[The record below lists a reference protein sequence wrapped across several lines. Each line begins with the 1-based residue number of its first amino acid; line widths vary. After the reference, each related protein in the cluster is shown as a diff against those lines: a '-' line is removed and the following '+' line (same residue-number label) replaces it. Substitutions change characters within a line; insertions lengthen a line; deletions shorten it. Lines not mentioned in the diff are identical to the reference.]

1 MRNVLIQPP
10 CVMVAAAFLMA
21 AALLMAA
28 DPAWKGKPT
37 AEWTEEDA
45 KQVLAASPWS
55 KTSTAVIMRR
65 RTEDE
70 LRTAGQ
76 MGQPRGVGNENVDAK
91 GTTGIK
97 ASLKSQNAPVSGD
110 HSVQSGSQP
119 IALRLRWENALP
131 VRVAELKA
139 HEVEPP
145 TAEGDGYRIAVYG
158 LPVPDGD
165 AGSGA
170 KQPVHLK
177 NLAAL
182 KRQGKKD
189 VKAVNVEVFHRDREI
204 VVVYQFPLSAEIT
217 EKDGQVQFEAQIGR
231 IFVDQSFDLAQM
243 KFHGKLEL

>member
-10 CVMVAAAFLMA
+10 CVMVAAA
-21 AALLMAA
+21 LLMAA
-28 DPAWKGKPT
+28 DPAWKSKPT
-37 AEWTEEDA
+37 AEWTEADA
-45 KQVLAASPWS
+45 KQILAASPWS
-55 KTSTAVIMRR
+55 KTTTAVIMRR

-91 GTTGIK
+91 GTGIK
-97 ASLKSQNAPVSGD
+97 ESLKSQNAPVTAD
-110 HSVQSGSQP
+110 HSVESGSQP

-131 VRVAELKA
+131 VQVAELKA
-139 HEVEPP
+139 REVEPP
-145 TAEGDGYRIAVYG
+145 TSEDGYRIAVYG
-158 LPVPDGD
+158 LPIPDGAD
-165 AGSGA
+165 GADA

-189 VKAVNVEVFHRDREI
+189 VKPLNVEVFQRDREM

-217 EKDGQVQFEAQIGR
+217 ERDGQVEFQAQIGR
-231 IFVDQSFDLAQM
+231 VFVDQSFDLEQM
-243 KFHGKLEL
+243 KFQGKLEL

>member
-1 MRNVLIQPP
+1 MHNALIQPAG
-10 CVMVAAAFLMA
+10 VMVAAV
-21 AALLMAA
+21 LLLAA
-28 DPAWKGKPT
+28 DPVWKSKPT

-55 KTSTAVIMRR
+55 KTTTAVIMRR

-97 ASLKSQNAPVSGD
+97 ASLKSQNAPVTAD

-139 HEVEPP
+139 REVEPP
-145 TAEGDGYRIAVYG
+145 TSEDGYRIAVYG

-165 AGSGA
+165 AGSDSRE
-170 KQPVHLK
+170 PVHLK

-189 VKAVNVEVFHRDREI
+189 VKPVNVEVFQRDREMVI
-204 VVVYQFPLSAEIT
+204 VYQFPLSAEIT
-217 EKDGQVQFEAQIGR
+217 EKDSQVQFEAQIGR

-243 KFHGKLEL
+243 KFQGKLEL

>member
-10 CVMVAAAFLMA
+10 SVMVAAAFLMA

-28 DPAWKGKPT
+28 DPAWKSKPT

-55 KTSTAVIMRR
+55 KTTTAVIMRR

-70 LRTAGQ
+70 LREAGQ

-91 GTTGIK
+91 GTTGLK
-97 ASLKSQNAPVSGD
+97 ASLKSQNAPVTAD
-110 HSVQSGSQP
+110 HSVRSGAQP
-119 IALRLRWENALP
+119 IALKVRWENALP
-131 VRVAELKA
+131 VQVAELKA

-145 TAEGDGYRIAVYG
+145 RPEDGYRIAVYG

-165 AGSGA
+165 AASDT
-170 KQPVHLK
+170 KEPVHLK
-177 NLAAL
+177 SLATL
-182 KRQGKKD
+182 KRPGKKD
-189 VKAVNVEVFHRDREI
+189 SKPVNVEVFQRDREM
-204 VVVYQFPLSAEIT
+204 VVVYLFPPSAEIT
-217 EKDGQVQFEAQIGR
+217 EKDAQIEFQAQIGR

-243 KFHGKLEL
+243 TFQGKLEL

>member
-1 MRNVLIQPP
+1 MRNVLMQPP
-10 CVMVAAAFLMA
+10 CVMVPAAFLMA

-28 DPAWKGKPT
+28 DPAWKSKPP
-37 AEWTEEDA
+37 AEWTGEDA
-45 KQVLAASPWS
+45 KQILAASPWS
-55 KTSTAVIMRR
+55 KTTTAVILRR
-65 RTEDE
+65 RSEDE

-97 ASLKSQNAPVSGD
+97 ASLKSQNAPVSAD

-119 IALRLRWENALP
+119 IALKLRWENALP

-139 HEVEPP
+139 RDVEPP
-145 TAEGDGYRIAVYG
+145 TLEGDGYRIAVYG

-165 AGSGA
+165 AGNDT
-170 KQPVHLK
+170 KEPVHLK

-189 VKAVNVEVFHRDREI
+189 VKPVNVEVFQRDREM
-204 VVVYQFPLSAEIT
+204 VVVYLFPLSAEIT
-217 EKDGQVQFEAQIGR
+217 EKDGQVQFQAQIGR
-231 IFVDQSFDLAQM
+231 IVIDQLFDLAQM
-243 KFHGKLEL
+243 KFQGKLEL

>member
-1 MRNVLIQPP
+1 MHNALIQPAG
-10 CVMVAAAFLMA
+10 VMVAAV
-21 AALLMAA
+21 LLLAA
-28 DPAWKGKPT
+28 DPVWKSKPT

-55 KTSTAVIMRR
+55 KTTTAVIMRR

-97 ASLKSQNAPVSGD
+97 ASLKSQNAPVTAD

-139 HEVEPP
+139 REVEPP
-145 TAEGDGYRIAVYG
+145 TSEDGYRIAVYG

-165 AGSGA
+165 AGSDSRE
-170 KQPVHLK
+170 PVHLK

-182 KRQGKKD
+182 KRQGKRD
-189 VKAVNVEVFHRDREI
+189 VKPVNVEVFQRDREM

-217 EKDGQVQFEAQIGR
+217 EKDSQVQFEAQIGR

-243 KFHGKLEL
+243 KFQGKLEL

>member
-1 MRNVLIQPP
+1 M
-10 CVMVAAAFLMA
+10 MMAAAFPMA

-28 DPAWKGKPT
+28 DPAWKSKPT
-37 AEWTEEDA
+37 AEWTEDDA
-45 KQVLAASPWS
+45 RQVLAASPWS
-55 KTSTAVIMRR
+55 KTTTAVIMRR

-91 GTTGIK
+91 GTTGTK
-97 ASLKSQNAPVSGD
+97 AALKSQNAPVSAD
-110 HSVQSGSQP
+110 HSVESGSVS

-139 HEVEPP
+139 REVEPP
-145 TAEGDGYRIAVYG
+145 TSEEGYRIAVYG

-165 AGSGA
+165 AGSET

-182 KRQGKKD
+182 KRQGKRD
-189 VKAVNVEVFHRDREI
+189 VKPVYVEVFQRDREM

-243 KFHGKLEL
+243 KFQGKLEL

>member
-1 MRNVLIQPP
+1 MCKFLIQPL
-10 CVMVAAAFLMA
+10 CIILAAAQLR
-21 AALLMAA
+21 AA
-28 DPAWKGKPT
+28 DPAWRSKST
-37 AEWTEEDA
+37 AEWTEQDA
-45 KQVLAASPWS
+45 KEILSTSPWS
-55 KTSTAVIMRR
+55 KTTTAVIMRR

-70 LRTAGQ
+70 LRMAGQ

-97 ASLKSQNAPVSGD
+97 ASLKSQNAPVTAD

-119 IALRLRWENALP
+119 IALRLRWENAFP

-145 TAEGDGYRIAVYG
+145 TSEDGYRIAVYG

-165 AGSGA
+165 AGSDA

-182 KRQGKKD
+182 KRPGRKD
-189 VKAVNVEVFHRDREI
+189 VKPVNVEVFQRDSEM
-204 VVVYQFPLSAEIT
+204 VVVYLFPLSAEIT
-217 EKDGQVQFEAQIGR
+217 EKDGHVDFQAQIGR
-231 IFVDQSFDLAQM
+231 VTIDQSFDLTQM
-243 KFHGKLEL
+243 TFEGKLEL

>member
-1 MRNVLIQPP
+1 MRNLLIQPP
-10 CVMVAAAFLMA
+10 CVMMA
-21 AALLMAA
+21 AALLIAA
-28 DPAWKGKPT
+28 DPAWKSKPT
-37 AEWTEEDA
+37 AEWTQEDA
-45 KQVLAASPWS
+45 KQVLASSPWS
-55 KTSTAVIMRR
+55 KTTTAVIMRR

-97 ASLKSQNAPVSGD
+97 ASLKSQNAPVSAD

-139 HEVEPP
+139 REVEPP
-145 TAEGDGYRIAVYG
+145 VLEDGYRIAIYG

-165 AGSGA
+165 AGSDA

-189 VKAVNVEVFHRDREI
+189 VKPVNVEVFQRDREM
-204 VVVYQFPLSAEIT
+204 VVIYLFPRRM
-217 EKDGQVQFEAQIGR
+217 G
-231 IFVDQSFDLAQM
+231 
-243 KFHGKLEL
+243 

>member
-10 CVMVAAAFLMA
+10 CVMVAAA
-21 AALLMAA
+21 LLMAA
-28 DPAWKGKPT
+28 DPAWKSKPT

-45 KQVLAASPWS
+45 KQILAASPWS

-70 LRTAGQ
+70 LREAGR
-76 MGQPRGVGNENVDAK
+76 MGQPRGIGNDNVDAK
-91 GTTGIK
+91 GTAGLK
-97 ASLKSQNAPVSGD
+97 AALKSQNAPVTAD
-110 HSVQSGSQP
+110 HSVQSGSQL
-119 IALRLRWENALP
+119 IALRLRWKNALP

-145 TAEGDGYRIAVYG
+145 TAEDGYRIAVYG

-165 AGSGA
+165 GAGDA

-189 VKAVNVEVFHRDREI
+189 VKPVNVEVFQRDREM
-204 VVVYQFPLSAEIT
+204 VVVYLFPLSAEIT
-217 EKDGQVQFEAQIGR
+217 EKDGQVQFQAQIGR
-231 IFVDQSFDLAQM
+231 ITIDQSFDLEQM
-243 KFHGKLEL
+243 KFQGKLEL

>member
-1 MRNVLIQPP
+1 MRKFLVQPLFIILT
-10 CVMVAAAFLMA
+10 VAQLR
-21 AALLMAA
+21 AA
-28 DPAWKGKPT
+28 DPAWKSKPT

-45 KQVLAASPWS
+45 KQILSASPWA
-55 KTSTAVIMRR
+55 KTTTAVIMRR

-91 GTTGIK
+91 GTTGLK
-97 ASLKSQNAPVSGD
+97 ASLKAQNAPMTAD

-139 HEVEPP
+139 REVGLS
-145 TAEGDGYRIAVYG
+145 ALEGEGYRIAVYG

-165 AGSGA
+165 GGSDP

-177 NLAAL
+177 NLATL
-182 KRQGKKD
+182 KREGKKD
-189 VKAVNVEVFHRDREI
+189 VKPVSVEVFQRDREM
-204 VVVYQFPLSAEIT
+204 VVVYLFSSSAEIT
-217 EKDGQVQFEAQIGR
+217 EKDGLVHFQAQIGR
-231 IFVDQSFDLAQM
+231 VFVDQLFDLEQM
-243 KFHGKLEL
+243 KFQGKLEL

>member
-1 MRNVLIQPP
+1 MRNVLIQP
-10 CVMVAAAFLMA
+10 VGVTVAAV
-21 AALLMAA
+21 LLLAA
-28 DPAWKGKPT
+28 DPAWKSKPT

-45 KQVLAASPWS
+45 KQVIAASPWS
-55 KTSTAVIMRR
+55 KTTTAVIMRR

-97 ASLKSQNAPVSGD
+97 ASLKSQNAPVTVD

-119 IALRLRWENALP
+119 IALKLRWENALP

-139 HEVEPP
+139 REVEPP
-145 TAEGDGYRIAVYG
+145 TSEDGYRIAVYG

-165 AGSGA
+165 AGSDS

-182 KRQGKKD
+182 KRQGKRD
-189 VKAVNVEVFHRDREI
+189 VKPVNVEVFQRDREM

-217 EKDGQVQFEAQIGR
+217 EKDSQVQFEAQIGR

-243 KFHGKLEL
+243 KFQGKLEL

>member
-10 CVMVAAAFLMA
+10 CVIVA
-21 AALLMAA
+21 AALLIAA
-28 DPAWKGKPT
+28 DPAWKSKPT

-45 KQVLAASPWS
+45 RQILAASPWS
-55 KTSTAVIMRR
+55 KTTIAVIMRR

-76 MGQPRGVGNENVDAK
+76 MGQPRGIGNENVDAK

-97 ASLKSQNAPVSGD
+97 PSLKSQNAPVTAD

-139 HEVEPP
+139 REVEPP
-145 TAEGDGYRIAVYG
+145 AGEDGYRVAVYG

-165 AGSGA
+165 AGSDA

-189 VKAVNVEVFHRDREI
+189 VKPFDVEVFQRDREM
-204 VVVYQFPLSAEIT
+204 VVVYLFPLSAEIT
-217 EKDGQVQFEAQIGR
+217 EKDGRVQFEAQIGR

-243 KFHGKLEL
+243 KFQGKLEL